1 MEPVQEEVRDP
12 WGYPRP
18 VQAEQGRVQAWKAQH
33 LQVIYLSLSL
43 SLELSLSQSHT
54 NTVSLQLSLY
64 IYYPSISLSTDSP
77 KVTGDFRLFFF
88 ISLYLFLNLFF

>member
-33 LQVIYLSLSL
+33 LQVIYLSLSFPRT
-43 SLELSLSQSHT
+43 LSLSITHKHRIST
-54 NTVSLQLSLY
+54 ALSLY
-64 IYYPSISLSTDSP
+64 IS
-77 KVTGDFRLFFF
+77 
-88 ISLYLFLNLFF
+88 SLYLSIHGQS

>member
-33 LQVIYLSLSL
+33 LQVIYLSLS
-43 SLELSLSQSHT
+43 
-54 NTVSLQLSLY
+54 
-64 IYYPSISLSTDSP
+64 P
-77 KVTGDFRLFFF
+77 
-88 ISLYLFLNLFF
+88 